1 MGDVGTEFE
10 RLVEIMRE
18 LRGEH
23 GCPWDKEQTHESLRQ
38 YLLEEAYEVIEA
50 IDSGR
55 YDDLKEELGDLL
67 LQVVFHAQIAEEEGR
82 FTILEVVRGINE
94 KLIRRHP
101 HVFGDVVVKTA
112 AEQSQHWEKLKR
124 QEGKKSAID
133 GVPRSLNALL
143 RAHRIQAKAS
153 TVGFDWEKTEQV
165 WEKVREELAEL
176 EEAYKNGDQQAVQE
190 ELGDVLFAIVNLS
203 RFLRVNPEDALRLTV
218 EKFSRR
224 FRAVEEELRRRGKTA
239 EEADLEE
246 MDAIWENHKRLEKEQ
261 GQKQSGER

>member
-1 MGDVGTEFE
+1 MGEIGEAFE

-67 LQVVFHAQIAEEEGR
+67 LQVVFHAQIGEEEGR
-82 FTILEVVRGINE
+82 FTILDVIKGIND
-94 KLIRRHP
+94 KLVRRHP

-124 QEGKKSAID
+124 REGKKSAID
-133 GVPRSLNALL
+133 GVPKSLNALL
-143 RAHRIQAKAS
+143 RAHRVQAKAA

-165 WEKVREELAEL
+165 WEKVREELGEL
-176 EEAYKNGDQQAVQE
+176 EEAYRRGDQEAIQE

-203 RFLRVNPEDALRLTV
+203 RFLHVNPEDALRLTV
-218 EKFSRR
+218 DKFSRR
-224 FRAVEEELRRRGKTA
+224 FRAVEEELRRRGKSA

-246 MDAIWENHKRLEKEQ
+246 MDAIWENHKRLEKELKSQ
-261 GQKQSGER
+261 QSKKE